1 RAASGSGRGRNVR
14 QRRRAAARGH
24 VTGGAFGVQRMNM
37 AAIVT
42 DFAGRRDVRQEI
54 DMKLPCLDVPLPG
67 ASPDAA

>member
-1 RAASGSGRGRNVR
+1 
-14 QRRRAAARGH
+14 
-24 VTGGAFGVQRMNM
+24 M

-67 ASPDAA
+67 ASTDAA

>member
-1 RAASGSGRGRNVR
+1 ASGTGRGRKVR

-37 AAIVT
+37 AGIVT